1 MAEDLRLLLDL
12 EALSRMRPESLLKD
26 CLNILVRHGLCENF
40 WGGQS
45 WQNPVWL
52 SSTEERSARGKRT
65 VETANKG
72 SNCGR
77 NRYVCF
83 GSLAVE
89 CEFSGMS
96 ASPTFR
102 GCRPHAQG
110 ADIRWSAFL
119 DFLAQLNLVWSFKQ
133 CTKSSVVH

>member
-52 SSTEERSARGKRT
+52 IFYGRAKCAR
-65 VETANKG
+65 EAD
-72 SNCGR
+72 
-77 NRYVCF
+77 
-83 GSLAVE
+83 
-89 CEFSGMS
+89 
-96 ASPTFR
+96 R
-102 GCRPHAQG
+102 GN
-110 ADIRWSAFL
+110 S
-119 DFLAQLNLVWSFKQ
+119 K
-133 CTKSSVVH
+133 